1 MLLAACICQDTKY
14 VITFYLTVLANEGED
29 PSKGRRLIAQR
40 QRRRIMRATLL
51 MVFDPARLLDGA

>member
-1 MLLAACICQDTKY
+1 M
-14 VITFYLTVLANEGED
+14 YLTVLANEGED